1 LEPGILESGIRN
13 EVLRLVRARVR
24 VRFAPTEDEFVAHVI
39 ERAHAAG
46 SGGDMMAYVRSL
58 NLDDLY
64 LARSCSVRDDRA
76 WAECGR
82 VHFGF
87 MREFARRF
95 LSAADAAELTDQV
108 IADLW
113 EKEKLARYEG
123 RSTLRTWLG
132 AVVAH
137 AALQAG
143 KVARRREADVER
155 SRRQAFVAANDP
167 EDQQSAG
174 LLARITAEA
183 IEALPADQKLL
194 LLLHYEQDLSLDQ
207 IAPILGTS
215 KATLSRRLK
224 RIREDLRAAIER
236 VARDRYRSSGQQVRG
251 TLDLGRI
258 DMDLSALLS
267 GIRSVKGSG
276 GDGV

>member
-1 LEPGILESGIRN
+1 LPTGDPTN
-13 EVLRLVRARVR
+13 DVLQLVRARVR
-24 VRFAPTEDEFVAHVI
+24 VRFAPTEVEFVGHVI
-39 ERAHAAG
+39 ERARAAG
-46 SGGDMMAYVRSL
+46 SGGDVVAYARSL
-58 NLDDLY
+58 SLDDLY
-64 LARSCSVRDDRA
+64 LAHSCAVRDDRA

-95 LSAADAAELTDQV
+95 LSAADAVELTDQV

-113 EKEKLARYEG
+113 EKEKLSRYEG
-123 RSTLRTWLG
+123 RSSLRTWLG

-143 KVARRREADVER
+143 KVARRRAADVVR
-155 SRRQAFVAANDP
+155 SRQPAIAAPESDP
-167 EDQQSAG
+167 DAQESAR
-174 LLARITAEA
+174 LLARITADA

-207 IAPILGTS
+207 IAPILDTS

-224 RIREDLRAAIER
+224 RVREDLRAAIEC
-236 VARDRYRSSGQQVRG
+236 VAKERYRSSGQQVRG

-258 DMDLSALLS
+258 DMDLSELL
-267 GIRSVKGSG
+267 GGVRSVKGSG

>member
-1 LEPGILESGIRN
+1 LESGIQN

-24 VRFAPTEDEFVAHVI
+24 VRFAPTEDEFVARVM
-39 ERAHAAG
+39 ERARAAG
-46 SGGDMMAYVRSL
+46 SGSDVIGYVRSL
-58 NLDDLY
+58 SLDDLY
-64 LARSCSVRDDRA
+64 LAHSCAARDDRA

-113 EKEKLARYEG
+113 QKEKLARYEG
-123 RSTLRTWLG
+123 RSSLRTWLG

-155 SRRQAFVAANDP
+155 SRQQAFVAGNEP

-174 LLARITAEA
+174 LLARIAAEA

-194 LLLHYEQDLSLDQ
+194 LLLHYEQDLSLDR
-207 IAPILGTS
+207 IAPILDTS

-224 RIREDLRAAIER
+224 RIREDLRAVIER
-236 VARDRYRSSGQQVRG
+236 LARDRYRSSGQQVRG

-267 GIRSVKGSG
+267 GVRAVKGSG